1 MSKDKNQKFAI
12 KIFMISFII
21 LLTLHAISLNNTF
34 KKNTQ
39 KILKIIKNNDIKTF
53 LKVSSK
59 RGVICV
65 ERYRYWN
72 KINNQRYMLFLPQQG
87 NFVYIEEILIFE
99 HKELIS
105 QSFVTIFNSRT
116 YAVGLR
122 TWVG

>member
-1 MSKDKNQKFAI
+1 
-12 KIFMISFII
+12 MISFII